1 MLNVWNNEIVLN
13 HCFPDNLKLADITPI
28 FKKDDSTL
36 AKNYRPVSVL
46 PCASKLFERII
57 QKQLMSYVDKHLS
70 PYLCGYRRG
79 FSAQYALVSLIEKWK
94 ESLDKKGF
102 AGAVLMDL
110 SKAFDTINHELLTA
124 KLHAYG
130 IHKDSLKILL
140 SYLSNRWQRTK
151 INTDFSSWSQMIQ
164 GVPQG
169 SVLGP
174 ILFNIYINDLFF
186 ILKETDVCNFADDT
200 TPHVC
205 DGSIKQVLIRLEHDS
220 AIAICWFESNYMK
233 LNTDKC
239 HLLVSGNKNE
249 HMWAKV
255 GNDKIWESRTVKLL
269 GVTIDNQLKFN
280 GPCTEYMQESQQK
293 AICFI
298 QNEQLFKF

>member
-1 MLNVWNNEIVLN
+1 
-13 HCFPDNLKLADITPI
+13 
-28 FKKDDSTL
+28 
-36 AKNYRPVSVL
+36 
-46 PCASKLFERII
+46 
-57 QKQLMSYVDKHLS
+57 
-70 PYLCGYRRG
+70 
-79 FSAQYALVSLIEKWK
+79 
-94 ESLDKKGF
+94 
-102 AGAVLMDL
+102 
-110 SKAFDTINHELLTA
+110 
-124 KLHAYG
+124 
-130 IHKDSLKILL
+130 
-140 SYLSNRWQRTK
+140 
-151 INTDFSSWSQMIQ
+151 MIQ

-205 DGSIKQVLIRLEHDS
+205 DGNIKQVLIRLEHDS

-255 GNDKIWESRTVKLL
+255 GNDKIWESRTVRLL

-280 GPCTEYMQESQQK
+280 EHVLNICKKASRKLSALSRMSSFLSFDKKIILFKTFFESQ
-293 AICFI
+293 
-298 QNEQLFKF
+298 FKYCPLVWMFHSREVFFFFFFFFYIRRKTKYLQ